1 MPPLSALRT
10 ALVLSISLISIC
22 SCADLHDQLRTAG
35 AEKGRTSAGVDLPDL
50 PADCWVKEP
59 HAPLSVGEEARVAIR
74 MERKA
79 TDRANARVGRCAGF
93 YDDLRVGLSGAKP

>member
-10 ALVLSISLISIC
+10 ALVLSTLTIC
-22 SCADLHDQLRTAG
+22 ATSCADLHKQLHDAG
-35 AEKGRTSAGVDLPDL
+35 AEHGRADAGVNLPDL
-50 PADCWVKEP
+50 PSDCRVSEP
-59 HAPLSVGEEARVAIR
+59 HAALQVGEEARVAIR

-93 YDDLRVGLSGAKP
+93 YDDLKGKLEPKS